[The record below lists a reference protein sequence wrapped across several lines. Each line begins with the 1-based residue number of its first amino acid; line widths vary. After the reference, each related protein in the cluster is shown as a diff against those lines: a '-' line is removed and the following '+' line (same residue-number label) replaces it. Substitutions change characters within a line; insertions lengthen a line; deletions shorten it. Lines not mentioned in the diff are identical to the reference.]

1 MQGAWLLRA
10 NHWSSE
16 LIWKHEPY
24 GRQGAPSGS
33 KHGDVPLWFV
43 VLVLKEFR
51 LSHLSRLASWEEGP
65 SAVSTGLNCGHVCGG
80 IFWVASWWRKTQ
92 ATVGSV
98 ISRRVGLHCV
108 QIRAWSKTVSCHG
121 LSFSS
126 CLQVS
131 TFVSWWWTLKYKMK

>member
-43 VLVLKEFR
+43 VLVLKEFI

-108 QIRAWSKTVSCHG
+108 QIRAWSKTVSRHG

-131 TFVSWWWTLKYKMK
+131 AFVSWWWTLKYKMK